1 VATKKTKATRG
12 KLRAARKIEE
22 KKPLTVSG
30 FSIGKHTD
38 ASSPKLS

>member
-1 VATKKTKATRG
+1 VATKKTKAKHG
-12 KLRAARKIEE
+12 KRLKAARKIEE

-38 ASSPKLS
+38 ASSPN